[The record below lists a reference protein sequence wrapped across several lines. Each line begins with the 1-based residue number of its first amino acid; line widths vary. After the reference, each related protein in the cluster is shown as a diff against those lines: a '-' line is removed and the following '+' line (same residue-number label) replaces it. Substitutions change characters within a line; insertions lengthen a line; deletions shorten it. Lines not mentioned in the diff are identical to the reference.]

1 MINKTAILLFANSS
15 EVDSSRKNILEGKQL
30 FDKLNQSMVQKLKKS
45 QLPYFIIT
53 EKYQRGENFGER
65 YYYALKDVFD
75 KGFNNVISIGNDTP
89 QLKVSHLLEAQ
100 TSLFKNETVIGPS
113 LDGGFYLLGIDKNT
127 FDQLDFKDLS
137 WQSPRIFSQIVSA
150 LKSLDQ
156 SVSCLSRLAD
166 VDGIADLKYFQNLF
180 KHLSKAIQSLISII
194 LQQFKTVFLGINL
207 VISGIHAHIPFNKGS
222 PELVLDFS
230 I

>member
-1 MINKTAILLFANSS
+1 MINKTAVLLFSNTSQ
-15 EVDSSRKNILEGKQL
+15 VDSSRKKILGGQKL
-30 FDKLNQSMVQKLKKS
+30 FDELNQKVVQKLKKS

-53 EKYQRGENFGER
+53 EKYQRGKNFGER

-137 WQSPRIFSQIVSA
+137 WQSPRLFSQIVSA
-150 LKSLDQ
+150 LKSIDQ
-156 SVSCLSRLAD
+156 SLSCLSRLAD

-180 KHLSKAIQSLISII
+180 KQLSKAIQSLISII
-194 LQQFKTVFLGINL
+194 LQKFKAVFLGINFI
-207 VISGIHAHIPFNKGS
+207 ISGIDAHIPYNKGS
-222 PELVLDFS
+222 PDIV
-230 I
+230 